1 VSWTAQAK
9 HDAVLRAVLG
19 AHLPRPRL
27 AVVERPGW
35 YQVITQS
42 STAAVNNEVILS
54 AIPRDDAERVI
65 DETIA
70 GYRAHGTAFKWCV
83 GPWSAPDD
91 LGERL
96 SRRGFQS
103 WAVRGMACEPGA
115 IAIAVPAD
123 VTTELV
129 TETSLAPHVEAVIR
143 GWAHPESDVDLL
155 LGAHRERLRRGESAL
170 FNAWCRGEIVG
181 TAGFLRK
188 PDGSAYLAGAQVFD
202 AHRGRGVYRA
212 LLEARLA
219 RLRELGVGLATT
231 HAREQSSAPILERLG
246 FETVFRYRVHQLDP
260 TRGSCLASPST
271 SAV

>member
-1 VSWTAQAK
+1 MSWTAEAK

-19 AHLPRPRL
+19 AHLPRPGL
-27 AVVERPGW
+27 TVIERPGW
-35 YQVITQS
+35 YQVITPS
-42 STAAVNNEVILS
+42 SATAVNNEIILS
-54 AIPRDDAERVI
+54 AIPSDEVERVI

-70 GYRAHGTAFKWCV
+70 GYRAHGAAFKWCV

-96 SRRGFQS
+96 SRRGFWS
-103 WAVRGMACEPGA
+103 WAARGMACEPA
-115 IAIAVPAD
+115 ATVIAVPAD
-123 VTTELV
+123 VTIELV
-129 TETSLAPHVEAVIR
+129 TESSLAPHVEAVIR
-143 GWAHPESDVDLL
+143 GWAHPASDVGLL
-155 LGAHRERLRRGESAL
+155 LGAHRDRLRRGESAL
-170 FNAWCRGEIVG
+170 FNAWYGGEIVG

-188 PDGSAYLAGAQVFD
+188 TDSSAYLAGAQVFD

-219 RLRELGVGLATT
+219 RLRELGVSLATT

-246 FETVFRYRVHQLDP
+246 FETVFRYCVHQLDP